1 MSVHIGLRWRPGHRV
16 FRNDE
21 TGEFAEVNSP
31 ILGESERL
39 VQSALLR
46 KRRRGWLRSE
56 PIPSTTERGSHDD
69 HHGTD
74 DHAAAGA

>member
-21 TGEFAEVNSP
+21 TGEFGEVNSP
-31 ILGESERL
+31 LLGESERL

-46 KRRRGWLRSE
+46 KPRRRWLRSE
-56 PIPSTTERGSHDD
+56 PIPSTTERGSHD

-74 DHAAAGA
+74 DHGAAGA